1 MSLAEEFGVHEHT
14 DFTIRTTGHPDRT
27 IVQPRGEL
35 DLATRDELYAALM
48 AAFESG
54 TRTIVLDLSRL
65 DFMDSSGIKL
75 INLAVRIA
83 AERRREF
90 FLVPGPRRIQR
101 LFDVV
106 GIADRLPFAD

>member
-14 DFTIRTTGHPDRT
+14 DFTIRTTSDPDRT

-48 AAFESG
+48 GAFESG
-54 TRTIVLDLSRL
+54 TKTIVLDLSQL
-65 DFMDSSGIKL
+65 EFMDSTGIKL
-75 INLAVRIA
+75 VNLAVRIA
-83 AERRREF
+83 AEQEREF
-90 FLVPGPRRIQR
+90 LLVPGPRHIQR

-106 GIADRLPFAD
+106 GIADRLPFVD